1 MDTLSH
7 LKYKKAI
14 FGGHFYPCHITFWL
28 TNIVYNTYRCVYIYN
43 PTEIFIGF
51 ILISSLWSFIEYIFH
66 RVLLHTLF
74 YAYHKIHHVYPN
86 KLSII
91 HTPMSIV
98 LLSYLSCILIFYNL
112 TYFSYMFQMYIGINY
127 LLFEYTHLISHT
139 YRGSNSIIMNTKLYH
154 KLHHIDESVN
164 YSFVTPFWDYLFG
177 TLSSKYSVS
186 FIELLFGFIPFY
198 SFLIHRPQHID

>member
-1 MDTLSH
+1 
-7 LKYKKAI
+7 
-14 FGGHFYPCHITFWL
+14 
-28 TNIVYNTYRCVYIYN
+28 
-43 PTEIFIGF
+43 
-51 ILISSLWSFIEYIFH
+51 
-66 RVLLHTLF
+66 
-74 YAYHKIHHVYPN
+74 
-86 KLSII
+86 
-91 HTPMSIV
+91 
-98 LLSYLSCILIFYNL
+98 
-112 TYFSYMFQMYIGINY
+112 MYIGINY